1 MRTLLAVLLAVSL
14 WTTAPALAQGDNAE
28 GFYLGAGLGDFST
41 DIDELDDVDDVDLEF
56 DSDESA
62 RKLFGGWRF
71 NRFFAVQLDV
81 VDYER
86 SVDAR
91 NALDVVATQS
101 EGIAPSMVGTLPLGP
116 VELFARAGILWYDLE
131 IERDDTALVD
141 DSDRDPVFG
150 AGIGVTL
157 ADRVSLQAEYEVV
170 EIDQLDD
177 SHAVWLTAAWRF

>member
-1 MRTLLAVLLAVSL
+1 MRTLLAVFAVSL

-56 DSDESA
+56 DSDENA
-62 RKLFGGWRF
+62 RKMFAGWRF

-81 VDYER
+81 VDFER

-101 EGIAPSMVGTLPLGP
+101 EGIAPGMVGTLPLGP
-116 VELFARAGILWYDLE
+116 VELFARRGFSGTTSKSSATTRHWST
-131 IERDDTALVD
+131 TA
-141 DSDRDPVFG
+141 
-150 AGIGVTL
+150 
-157 ADRVSLQAEYEVV
+157 
-170 EIDQLDD
+170 
-177 SHAVWLTAAWRF
+177 TATRSSAPASASRSRTA